1 MSWGVCWALGRGSF
15 GGSWL
20 AGIGLDHFVAAATGS
35 MAGCFVLGLEV
46 DSIGCLALDW
56 RHFAVG
62 HF

>member
-1 MSWGVCWALGRGSF
+1 MRGSF